1 MEQYDASTKLWNQVY
16 SECELVD
23 LNGEKLEVEPT
34 FDACLKVFAQNT
46 RRVLDYGCG
55 TGDILFQ
62 CADFNYLTY
71 GMGIDRSEVGIHYA
85 EKMAHLN
92 HYHQLDFVTG
102 DIDYLKQMDDE
113 CFDGIILS
121 NVLDVTPQD
130 IARTIF
136 TELTRI
142 LKPEGYLFLK
152 LNPYASQEELI
163 QLGLTPIGDN
173 LYAED
178 GVLRLHELDTQSWC
192 HILENSYNIER
203 YLEFPYP
210 WQEGMNR
217 LFLLKKK

>member
-1 MEQYDASTKLWNQVY
+1 MEQYDASTELWDQVY

-23 LNGEKLEVEPT
+23 LNGEKLKVEPT
-34 FDACLKVFAQNT
+34 FDACLRIFSQNT
-46 RRVLDYGCG
+46 HRVLDYGCG

-62 CADFNYLTY
+62 CADFGYLTY

-92 HYHQLDFVTG
+92 HYQQLDFVTG
-102 DIDYLKQMDDE
+102 DIDNLKQMDDE
-113 CFDGIILS
+113 CFDGILLS
-121 NVLDVTPQD
+121 NVLDVTPKD
-130 IARTIF
+130 IAHTIF
-136 TELTRI
+136 TEITRI
-142 LKPEGYLFLK
+142 LQSGGYLFLK
-152 LNPYASQEELI
+152 LNPYINKDDLI

-178 GVLRLHELDTQSWC
+178 GVLRLRELDTPTWY
-192 HILENSYNIER
+192 HILEPSYTVER

>member
-23 LNGEKLEVEPT
+23 LSGEKLEVEPT

-92 HYHQLDFVTG
+92 HYHNLDFVTG
-102 DIDYLKQMDDE
+102 DIDNLKQMDDE

-121 NVLDVTPQD
+121 NVLDVTPTD
-130 IARTIF
+130 IAKTIF

-142 LKPEGYLFLK
+142 LRPGGYLFLK
-152 LNPYASQEELI
+152 LNPYVSQDKLI
-163 QLGLTPIGDN
+163 ELGLTPIGDN

-192 HILENSYNIER
+192 QYLGESYNIER